1 MLMSSEFCIIDDIR
15 YRPARPAKRS
25 RTLMK
30 RSITSLALFIVFAIA
45 FSGLTACNG
54 TQSSAGGN
62 TAKPAVNTAKKTG
75 SKSSLF
81 PPVSTGLT
89 EASFE
94 LLDGTQTKLANYK
107 GKVVMM
113 NLWGIWCGPC
123 RDEMPHLAQMQQ
135 EYGQRGFEII
145 GLNIGDNNG
154 SPETVEAI
162 RKFADEMKLNYTLAR
177 MDRTAVKQFHLTTK
191 QEVVPQT
198 ILVDREGHLRGVFV
212 GGGPKIYESMKTTV
226 EKTMLE

>member
-1 MLMSSEFCIIDDIR
+1 MRQLF
-15 YRPARPAKRS
+15 
-25 RTLMK
+25 TN
-30 RSITSLALFIVFAIA
+30 LALFVVFCIV
-45 FSGLTACNG
+45 FSGLTGC
-54 TQSSAGGN
+54 GGQQMAANDN
-62 TAKPAVNTAKKTG
+62 TAKSANVAKKTTG

-94 LLDGTQTKLANYK
+94 LLDGTATKLANYK
-107 GKVVMM
+107 GKVVML

-135 EYGQRGFEII
+135 EYGQRGFEVI

-154 SPETVEAI
+154 SPESVEAI
-162 RKFADEMKLNYTLAR
+162 QKFSEQMKLNYTLAR
-177 MDRTAVKQFHLTTK
+177 MDRTAVRQFHLVTN

-212 GGGPKIYESMKTTV
+212 GGGQRIYETMKTTL

>member
-1 MLMSSEFCIIDDIR
+1 MASKE
-15 YRPARPAKRS
+15 
-25 RTLMK
+25 
-30 RSITSLALFIVFAIA
+30 
-45 FSGLTACNG
+45 
-54 TQSSAGGN
+54 N
-62 TAKPAVNTAKKTG
+62 TAIPSNAANKTSG
-75 SKSSLF
+75 SRSNLF
-81 PPVSTGLT
+81 PPVSTGLA
-89 EASFE
+89 EANFE
-94 LLDGTQTKLANYK
+94 LLDGSMTKLADYK

-135 EYGQRGFEII
+135 EYGQRGFEVI

-154 SPETVEAI
+154 APETVEAI
-162 RKFADEMKLNYTLAR
+162 KKFADQMKLNYTLAR
-177 MDRTAVKQFHLTTK
+177 MDRAAVKHFHLTTK

-212 GGGPKIYESMKTTV
+212 GSGPKIYESMKTTV